1 MQLRNEAKPKESMS
15 AAWGRK
21 LLLLLVSLLAVQ
33 TAVAEHGKDNGKNA
47 PHGKLSKELQNF
59 QGNSPVDV
67 IVQFKDKPDSGRYKF
82 LAANGGTFK
91 SKRAVKHVKSVAVR
105 LSPAALA
112 VLEARDDVAYVS
124 PDRPLRRAADVA
136 APAVLADIAAQQY
149 GLDGSG
155 VGVAV
160 IDSGVSD
167 HPDLHSSSNPDQSR
181 VVYSESFV
189 TGDASTNDGYGHGTH
204 VAGIIGGNGAASASG
219 YSRQYTGIAPGVNII
234 NLRVLDANG
243 GGSDSEVIA
252 AIDRAIDLKA
262 TYNIRIINLSLGR
275 PVQESYTLDPIC
287 QAVEAAWNAGITVIV
302 AAGNNGRS
310 NYSVTEGYGTI
321 NAPGNDPYVI
331 TVGAVSEHGTDVRSD
346 DTIAS
351 FSSKGPS
358 LVDHIAKPDIVAPG
372 NGIVSLL
379 ASGSTLATNYP
390 QFEVAPNSV
399 QSCDLLNVCTTTT
412 PQSQYFVLSG
422 TSMATPVV
430 SGAAALMLQKNPHL
444 KPDQIKAMLMRTAWK
459 GLPQFSNAMDTAG
472 NSYSEES
479 DIFTVGAG
487 YLDVEAALSSNDL
500 GQGSALSPTAQ
511 QDPITGAITLTNTGN
526 STTWDFTGANAVW
539 ATSVVWG
546 GQAVDANSIVWGTSA
561 IFNAPSG
568 AAGAVDASSVVWGDD
583 VGATSI
589 VWGLAA
595 ESVVWGNDSME
606 ANSIVWGID
615 GSGDDVFL
623 SIEL

>member
-1 MQLRNEAKPKESMS
+1 MQLLSEAKPKESMS

-21 LLLLLVSLLAVQ
+21 LLLLLVTLIAVQ
-33 TAVAEHGKDNGKNA
+33 PAIAKNNGNGNG
-47 PHGKLSKELQNF
+47 PHAKLSKELQNF
-59 QGNSPVDV
+59 NGNSPVDV
-67 IVQFKDKPDSGRYKF
+67 IVQFRAKPTAAHYNF
-82 LAANGGTFK
+82 LAATGGKFRNK
-91 SKRAVKHVKSVAVR
+91 NALRHVNSIALR
-105 LSPAALA
+105 LSPKALA
-112 VLEARDDVAYVS
+112 FLEAHPDIVYVS
-124 PDRPLRRAADVA
+124 ADRRVKRAADVA

-167 HPDLHSSSNPDQSR
+167 HPDLHSSANPGQSR

-189 TGDASTNDGYGHGTH
+189 AGDASTNDGYGHGTH
-204 VAGIIGGNGAASASG
+204 VAGIIGGNGSASASG
-219 YSRQYTGIAPGVNII
+219 YSRQYTGIAPGANII

-243 GGSDSEVIA
+243 GGSDSDVIA

-262 TYNIRIINLSLGR
+262 VYNIRIINLSLGR
-275 PVQESYTLDPIC
+275 PVQESYALDPIC
-287 QAVEAAWNAGITVIV
+287 QAVEAAWNAGITVVV

-310 NYSVTEGYGTI
+310 NYSTTEGYGTI
-321 NAPGNDPYVI
+321 NSPGNDPYVI
-331 TVGAVSEHGTDVRSD
+331 TVGAVSEHGTDLRSD

-358 LVDHIAKPDIVAPG
+358 LVDHVAKPDVVAPG

-379 ASGSTLATNYP
+379 ATGSTLDANFP
-390 QFEVAPNSV
+390 QFEVAPNPV
-399 QSCDLLNVCTTTT
+399 QSCDSFNVCTTTT

-430 SGAAALMLQKNPHL
+430 SGAAALMLQLNPNL
-444 KPDQIKAMLMRTAWK
+444 TPDQIKARLMQTAWK
-459 GLPQFSNAMDTAG
+459 GLPQFSTAMDTAG
-472 NSYSEES
+472 NTYSEES

-487 YLDVEAALSSNDL
+487 YLDVQAALSSSDL
-500 GQGSALSPTAQ
+500 VQGSALSPTAQ
-511 QDPITGAITLTNTGN
+511 QDPITGAITLTNTGI
-526 STTWDFTGANAVW
+526 SAAWDFAGANAVW

-546 GQAVDANSIVWGTSA
+546 VQAVDANSIVWGTSA

-568 AAGAVDASSVVWGDD
+568 NTGAVDASSVVWG
-583 VGATSI
+583 A
-589 VWGLAA
+589 
-595 ESVVWGNDSME
+595 E
-606 ANSIVWGID
+606 ANSIVWGLEANSIVWGYMEASSIVWGVD

-623 SIEL
+623 SEF